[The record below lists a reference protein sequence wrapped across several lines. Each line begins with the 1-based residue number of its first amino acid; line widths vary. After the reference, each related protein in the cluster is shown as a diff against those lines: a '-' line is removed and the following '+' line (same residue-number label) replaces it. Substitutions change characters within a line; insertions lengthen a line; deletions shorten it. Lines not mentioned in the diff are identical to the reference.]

1 MTGAGPGA
9 AESGPG
15 GGAADPLLTAA
26 ELAAIHR
33 HAVADYPAE
42 CCGVLL
48 VRGGARPERRLMPCR
63 NIQDELHAR
72 EPARFPR
79 TARTAYYIAP
89 EDLLEI
95 GRREGDGFEVRVIY
109 HSHVDAGAYF
119 SETDRRNAMVDG
131 VPAYADTTYVVVSVA
146 AGRIADTRAHRW
158 DPGAATFVEVPLA
171 LAEAPA
177 GRESR

>member
-1 MTGAGPGA
+1 V
-9 AESGPG
+9 SR
-15 GGAADPLLTAA
+15 LLTDA

-33 HAVADYPAE
+33 HAEADYPAE

-48 VRGGARPERRLMPCR
+48 VRRGGSEERRLMRCR

-72 EPARFPR
+72 DPARFSR
-79 TARTAYYIAP
+79 TARTAYYIAH

-95 GRREGDGFEVRVIY
+95 GRREGEGFDVRVIY

-131 VPAYADTTYVVVSVA
+131 EPAYPSATYLVVSVVGGA
-146 AGRIADTRAHRW
+146 VAETRAHHW
-158 DPGAATFVEVPLA
+158 SAAARGFVEVPLA
-171 LAEAPA
+171 VAERPVETA
-177 GRESR
+177 